1 MAVAV
6 RETITD
12 VDRVATAVLDSYT
25 ERGEPALESQL
36 VEFLDLPSNLGS
48 IRTVTAEGE
57 RTVEIVLDAEMEAAA
72 LTPGIWR
79 VSGRGWAVRVLVALD
94 RIGHAHPELRGVP
107 CLLQPYWITDEGVGF
122 GACEIP

>member
-12 VDRVATAVLDSYT
+12 VDRVATAVLDSYA
-25 ERGEPALESQL
+25 ERGESALESQL

-48 IRTVTAEGE
+48 IRTVTAEGA

-79 VSGRGWAVRVLVALD
+79 VNGRGWEVRVLVALD
-94 RIGHAHPELRGVP
+94 RIGHAHPELRSVP
-107 CLLQPYWITDEGVGF
+107 CVLQPFWFTDEGVSF